1 MTVSALDQPYY
12 EHADPRDGWLD
23 EMLMR
28 GQGLLARR
36 MSPLRRQRL
45 ARIAVDVEQLGRAIS
60 GMSDAALLEAAQ
72 NLRVR
77 LLRTGLVRENA
88 IRAFALTREACARQI
103 GLRHFRVQTMGGA
116 AMLGRYVA
124 EMETG
129 EGKTITATLPAAYF
143 ALAGWPV
150 HIVTVNDYLA
160 ERDWQQLGPVYKSL
174 GLTVGLVTHA
184 QRPDERRAAYAADIT
199 YCTNKELVFDY
210 LRDRLV
216 LGRHRGRPRQMIRAL
231 VDAAGQDGSGR
242 TSPLLLRGLHVA
254 IVDEADS
261 VLIDE
266 ARTPLLIAG
275 RDDDGDDA
283 TLYADALDMARA
295 LEPGSHWTLK
305 DRERSVSLTPD
316 GRAELAHLAR
326 GRKGLWVAR
335 RAREELAERALSAL
349 HLFQRD
355 TQYIVADGKV
365 HIVDEFTGR
374 TMPDRSWEL
383 GLHQMVEA
391 KEGLEI
397 TGRRVTLARITYQ
410 RFFRR
415 YRHLTGMTGTAME
428 VAGELASVYR
438 LGVTRVPTNR
448 PSRRR
453 DMGAHLFLSASDKW
467 DAVLKSVRANVEGGR
482 SVLIGTRSVEI
493 SEHVSALLTAAAL
506 PHVVLN
512 ARQDRQEAE
521 IVAAAGQP
529 GRITVATNMAG
540 RGTDIRLSREVR
552 EAGGLHVILTEHH
565 ESKRIDRQLSGR
577 GGRQGDPGG
586 FECFA
591 ALDDEVFARFVQSTL
606 LRLTHHWVG
615 KRRFQ
620 VPGGLAW
627 FLIRQAQ
634 SAAGRLN
641 ARIRRET
648 LANDQR
654 RDNLLAFAGQA
665 E

>member
-1 MTVSALDQPYY
+1 MTVSTLDQPYY

-23 EMLMR
+23 EMLLR
-28 GQGLLARR
+28 GHGMLAHR
-36 MSPLRRQRL
+36 MSPLRRRGL
-45 ARIAVDVEQLGRAIS
+45 ARMAVEVEQLGRAIS
-60 GMSDAALLEAAQ
+60 DMSDAALLEAAQ
-72 NLRVR
+72 SLRAR
-77 LLRTGLVRENA
+77 LLRTGVVRENV

-103 GLRHFRVQTMGGA
+103 GLRHFRVQIMGGA

-129 EGKTITATLPAAYF
+129 EGKTITATLPAACF
-143 ALAGWPV
+143 ALAGSPV

-160 ERDWQQLGPVYKSL
+160 ERDWQQLGPVYKAL

-216 LGRHRGRPRQMIRAL
+216 LGRHRARSRQMIRAL
-231 VDAAGQDGSGR
+231 IAASGQDGSGHR
-242 TSPLLLRGLHVA
+242 SPLLLRGLHVA

-275 RDDDGDDA
+275 NDEDADDSA
-283 TLYADALDMARA
+283 LYADALELARG
-295 LEPGSHWTLK
+295 LEPGSHWTLNH
-305 DRERSVSLTPD
+305 RERSVSLTPD
-316 GRAELAHLAR
+316 GREELAHLAA

-355 TQYIVADGKV
+355 AQYIVADGKV
-365 HIVDEFTGR
+365 QIVDEFTGR

-428 VAGELASVYR
+428 VAVELASVYR

-448 PSRRR
+448 PSQRR
-453 DMGAHLFLSASDKW
+453 DMGAHLFRNASDKW
-467 DAVLKSVRANVEGGR
+467 NAVLESVRANVAGGR

-493 SEHVSALLTAAAL
+493 SEHVSALLTEAAL
-506 PHVVLN
+506 SHVVLN
-512 ARQDRQEAE
+512 ARQDRNEAE

-552 EAGGLHVILTEHH
+552 EAGGLHVILTERH
-565 ESKRIDRQLSGR
+565 ESIRIDRQLSGR

-591 ALDDEVFARFVQSTL
+591 ALDDEVLARFVQSGL
-606 LRLTHHWVG
+606 QRLTRHWIG
-615 KRRFQ
+615 KRGSK
-620 VPGGLAW
+620 VPGVLAW
-627 FLIRQAQ
+627 FLVRRAQ

-641 ARIRRET
+641 ARIRHET